1 MSYEQ
6 KLTQLGLALP
16 APPKPVANY
25 VPVVRVGDLLFLS
38 GVLPSR
44 DGQLIMTGKL
54 GQNLSIE
61 QGMEAARVAVLNGL
75 SIIRQEAG
83 SLDRVK
89 RIVKMVG
96 HIASAPGF
104 TDQPQVLNG
113 ASDLLVSLFG
123 DAGRHARVAVGA
135 AELPRQAPVE
145 IELIVELVS
154 SPRRLRPRVI
164 VGFIGTHI
172 FIYSLVAPVQISLLP
187 LLATDHLNRRIPLG
201 IMQ

>member
-1 MSYEQ
+1 MAHEA
-6 KLTQLGLALP
+6 KLKELGLTLP
-16 APPKPVANY
+16 VPPKPVANY

-54 GQNLSIE
+54 GANLTIE
-61 QGMEAARVAVLNGL
+61 QGVEASRVAALNGI
-75 SIIRQEAG
+75 SIIRSAAG

-89 RIVKMVG
+89 QIVKMVG

-145 IELIVELVS
+145 IELIV
-154 SPRRLRPRVI
+154 
-164 VGFIGTHI
+164 
-172 FIYSLVAPVQISLLP
+172 QLLS
-187 LLATDHLNRRIPLG
+187 
-201 IMQ
+201 

>member
-1 MSYEQ
+1 MPPEQ
-6 KLTQLGLALP
+6 RLQELGLELP

-25 VPVVRVGDLLFLS
+25 VPAVQVGDLLFLS

-54 GQNLSIE
+54 GQGITIE
-61 QGMEAARVAVLNGL
+61 QGVEAARVAVLNGL
-75 SIIRQEAG
+75 SIVKHEIG

-89 RIVKMVG
+89 RIVKVVG
-96 HIASAPGF
+96 YIASATGF
-104 TDQPQVLNG
+104 TDHPQVLNG

-145 IELIVELVS
+145 IELIV
-154 SPRRLRPRVI
+154 
-164 VGFIGTHI
+164 
-172 FIYSLVAPVQISLLP
+172 QI
-187 LLATDHLNRRIPLG
+187 TV
-201 IMQ
+201 

>member
-1 MSYEQ
+1 MAYDE
-6 KLTQLGLALP
+6 KLMELGLTLP
-16 APPKPVANY
+16 APPKPMATY
-25 VPVVRVGDLLFLS
+25 IPAVRVGDLLFLS

-54 GQNLSIE
+54 GQGLSIE
-61 QGMEAARVAVLNGL
+61 QGMEAAKVAVLNAL
-75 SIIRQEAG
+75 AIIRSEVG

-113 ASDLLVSLFG
+113 ASDLLVSIFG

-145 IELIVELVS
+145 IELIVQ
-154 SPRRLRPRVI
+154 
-164 VGFIGTHI
+164 I
-172 FIYSLVAPVQISLLP
+172 FA
-187 LLATDHLNRRIPLG
+187 
-201 IMQ
+201 

>member
-1 MSYEQ
+1 MSYEA
-6 KLTQLGLALP
+6 KLKDLGVTLP

-61 QGMEAARVAVLNGL
+61 QGMEASRIAVLNGL
-75 SIIRQEAG
+75 SIIRSEAG

-113 ASDLLVSLFG
+113 ASDLLVALFG

-145 IELIVELVS
+145 IELIVQVLS
-154 SPRRLRPRVI
+154 
-164 VGFIGTHI
+164 
-172 FIYSLVAPVQISLLP
+172 
-187 LLATDHLNRRIPLG
+187 
-201 IMQ
+201 

>member
-6 KLTQLGLALP
+6 KLAQLGLELP

-25 VPVVRVGDLLFLS
+25 VPVVRVGNLLFLS

-54 GQNLSIE
+54 GQQLSIE
-61 QGMEAARVAVLNGL
+61 QGVEAARVAVLNGL
-75 SIIRQEAG
+75 SIIKNEAG
-83 SLDRVK
+83 SLDHVK
-89 RIVKMVG
+89 QIVKMVG
-96 HIASAPGF
+96 YIASAPGF

-145 IELIVELVS
+145 IELIVEL
-154 SPRRLRPRVI
+154 
-164 VGFIGTHI
+164 
-172 FIYSLVAPVQISLLP
+172 
-187 LLATDHLNRRIPLG
+187 AT
-201 IMQ
+201 